1 MRELSDTSLL
11 REAGFWDPVNAQRL
25 LADQVLADVD
35 KYWLVD
41 NLRQVPDPDLGLLG
55 YLRLLESA
63 RKSGKAASDA
73 LYITCEDPQAT
84 ARLFAILG
92 FSRAATDYLVARP
105 TNVHI
110 LQTVNMRP
118 LQTSAEI
125 EKQLALQAVHADSA
139 ATVPVSSLG
148 PEEAV
153 TALRAH
159 YWYRIIQVAAADL
172 TAPNGPEVFADVAGA
187 ITDVAAGIIEAALA
201 AGRATVPDSE
211 KVGLAVVAMGKT
223 GGRELNYISDVDL
236 IYVARALPGAAD
248 AANLTET
255 DVLAIGTQLASFLA
269 RAVSEPGAEPALWEI
284 DANLRPE
291 GKDGPLVRTLESHLA
306 YYERWAQNWEFQA
319 LLKARPLAGDMELG
333 EQYVQALVPLVWSAA
348 GREGFVEGSQAMRRR
363 VEGLVP
369 AKEAGR
375 QLKLG
380 KGGLRDVEFTVQLL
394 QLVHGRTDN
403 TLRVRST
410 LAAISALSAGGY
422 INRDAAEELADN
434 YRFLRTMEHRIQLE
448 RFQRSQLVPEKEVE
462 LRRIARAMQDD
473 VSDADALEK
482 KWRKIQRRVREAHLE
497 IYYRP
502 LLPATAR
509 ISTDAVALQEDAAQA
524 RLAAIGFR
532 DPASA
537 YRNMVAL
544 STGVSRTAAIQ
555 RQILPAFIG
564 WLAEGAEPDHGLA
577 AFRDLSET
585 MGATSWYMRLLRD
598 SRYAARRLARLLS
611 SSRYVSGALPQLG
624 EALTWLDDAA
634 LLQPRTDLPQELDAL
649 LSRRT
654 SGKDIALA
662 GRYLRRRELLR
673 TAMADVLHEI
683 SPRGARQ
690 AISVAGDIAI
700 SAALRAALA
709 EEAPLVKFLVV
720 AVGRLGGAEL
730 GYASDADLIFVHQPL
745 PGVPE
750 NKANEQAIQIARAVI
765 SYLSRSGA
773 EPAFPADADLRP
785 EGKNGPLSRTLS
797 SYQEYYERWGQT
809 WERQAA
815 LRARY
820 CAGDTELWEDFQAVI
835 DPFRYPVD
843 GLTPAQL
850 REIRTIKARVES
862 ERIPRGVDPSRQLKL
877 GRGGLADVEWVVQ
890 LLQLRYG
897 AAHPQLQVT
906 GTLEALAAAKT
917 VGVVSADDAE
927 RLEKAWSM
935 ASLLRDANVLG
946 TGRTQGAKID
956 VLPHESQELA
966 VIAPLLGVPAAQ
978 RHDLEENYLKLARR
992 ARTTAEHII
1001 YEE

>member
-11 REAGFWDPVNAQRL
+11 REAGFWDPANAQRL
-25 LADQVLADVD
+25 LADPVLADVD
-35 KYWLVD
+35 KYWLIER
-41 NLRQVPDPDLGLLG
+41 LRQVADPDLGLLG

-63 RKSGKAASDA
+63 EKSGKPAQDA
-73 LYITCEDPQAT
+73 LYITCQDPQAA

-105 TNVHI
+105 ANVHI
-110 LQTVNMRP
+110 LQTANMRP
-118 LQTSAEI
+118 LATTVAV
-125 EKQLALQAVHADSA
+125 EKQLALQAVHADPA
-139 ATVPVSSLG
+139 APIPVSGMVPDS
-148 PEEAV
+148 AV
-153 TALRAH
+153 SALRAH
-159 YWYRIIQVAAADL
+159 YWYRIIQIAAADL
-172 TAPNGPEVFADVAGA
+172 TAASGPAVFAEVAGA
-187 ITDVAAGIIEAALA
+187 ITDVAAGIIEAGLA
-201 AGRATVPDSE
+201 VGRATIPNSE

-236 IYVARALPGAAD
+236 VYAVRALSAAGE
-248 AANLTET
+248 APLAET
-255 DVLAIGTQLASFLA
+255 DVIAIGTQLASFLA
-269 RAVSEPGAEPALWEI
+269 RAVSEPGPEPALWEI

-333 EQYVQALVPLVWSAA
+333 EKYVQALAPLVWSAA
-348 GREGFVEGSQAMRRR
+348 GREEFVEGSQAMRRR

-369 AKEAGR
+369 AKDAGR

-394 QLVHGRTDN
+394 QLVHGRTDE

-410 LAAISALSAGGY
+410 LAAIAALSAGGY
-422 INRDAAEELADN
+422 INRDAAEELGEN

-448 RFQRSQLVPEKEVE
+448 RFHRSQLVPEKEIE
-462 LRRIARAMQDD
+462 LRRIARAMRDNLP
-473 VSDADALEK
+473 DAAALEE
-482 KWRKIQRRVREAHLE
+482 KWRKVQRQVREAHLE

-509 ISTDAVALQEDAAQA
+509 ISADAVTLQADAAQA

-544 STGVSRTAAIQ
+544 SVGMNRTAAIQ

-564 WLAEGAEPDHGLA
+564 WLAEGAEPDQGLA
-577 AFRDLSET
+577 AFRDLSEA
-585 MGATSWYMRLLRD
+585 MGTTSWYMRLLRD

-611 SSRYVSGALPQLG
+611 ASRYVAGALPQLG
-624 EALTWLDDAA
+624 EALTWLDDAE
-634 LLQPRTDLPQELDAL
+634 LLQPRADLISELDAL
-649 LSRRT
+649 LARRT
-654 SGKDIALA
+654 TGEEIAQA

-683 SPRGARQ
+683 SPQGARE
-690 AISVAGDIAI
+690 AISAAGDIAVT
-700 SAALRAALA
+700 AALRAAFA
-709 EEAPLVKFLVV
+709 QKEPLVRFLVV

-750 NKANEQAIQIARAVI
+750 NAANEQAIQLARAVI
-765 SYLSRSGA
+765 SYLSKPGP

-809 WERQAA
+809 WEQQAA

-820 CAGDTELWEDFQAVI
+820 CAGDTELWGEFQAII
-835 DPFRYPVD
+835 DPFRYPAA

-877 GRGGLADVEWVVQ
+877 GRGGLADVEWAVQ

-897 AAHPQLQVT
+897 AEYPQLQVT
-906 GTLEALAAAKT
+906 GTLPALSAAKA
-917 VGVVSADDAE
+917 VGVINAGDADRLAE
-927 RLEKAWSM
+927 AWSM

-946 TGRTQGAKID
+946 TGRTQGVKID
-956 VLPHESQELA
+956 VLPHEAQELA

-992 ARTTAEHII
+992 ARATAEHII